1 MTNFRFTAMFTQLSK
16 PETGKTCELWELG
29 WALGILKEGILPF
42 MFIIGSEYFYRRRRR
57 ALFPLYITRY
67 LHKLEIRLH
76 FIFFVLCLPGFPQK
90 IATIIGRS
98 MSRASIIQS
107 EVSEYLYDVRRNAI
121 FEDLE
126 VVVAW
131 QQKSTDFTL

>member
-1 MTNFRFTAMFTQLSK
+1 M
-16 PETGKTCELWELG
+16 E
-29 WALGILKEGILPF
+29 
-42 MFIIGSEYFYRRRRR
+42 
-57 ALFPLYITRY
+57 LFPLFIVRY

-76 FIFFVLCLPGFPQK
+76 FIFFVLCLLAFPQK
-90 IATIIGRS
+90 IVTIIGRS
-98 MSRASIIQS
+98 RSRGPIIQS